1 MNDIEK
7 TNIERKNSGKRM
19 RRRKRMMSI
28 YALVVFVLV
37 ATCAVTA
44 SLTFLFTVDKIVISG
59 ESETYTYMEII
70 DASGIMAGDNLI
82 RLNTRAAEQNIL
94 DSLLYVESADIKK
107 DYPSTL
113 KVYVTRCIPAFN
125 VPYDKG
131 VLLVSRKG
139 KILADNSYFNDDYPI
154 IYGME
159 PEVHTPGEMV
169 STSNNNKN
177 EAFKEIVSRFSKE
190 DGTDE
195 MCRSIANI
203 DMNDEYNIVV
213 NYRTGMVFQMGNW
226 NDIEY
231 KLNFA
236 AAVMNEDTVRGKKG
250 VLRMIGSKQCSFR
263 YGGEADEILTP
274 IQASA
279 DTAVTTT
286 ATSTETTTEAADST
300 TTTAAA
306 DDGYSSEW
314 DSSYDDTQTGGWNN
328 YQDDNSWNNN
338 DTYSNE
344 PYNDNN
350 YIQQ

>member
-1 MNDIEK
+1 
-7 TNIERKNSGKRM
+7 M

-70 DASGIMAGDNLI
+70 DASGITAGDNLI
-82 RLNTRAAEQNIL
+82 RLNTHAAEQRIL

-113 KVYVTRCIPAFN
+113 RIYVTRCIPAFN

-154 IYGME
+154 IYGLE
-159 PEVHTPGEMV
+159 PEEHIPGQMV
-169 STSNNNKN
+169 TTSKTNKN
-177 EAFKEIVSRFSKE
+177 EAFKEIVSRFSKD

-213 NYRTGMVFQMGNW
+213 NYRSGMVFQMGNW

-231 KLNFA
+231 KLNLA
-236 AAVMNEDTVRGKKG
+236 SAVMNEDSVRGKKG

-263 YGGEADEILTP
+263 YGGEADEVLTP
-274 IQASA
+274 IQAGT

-286 ATSTETTTEAADST
+286 GTSAETTEETVT
-300 TTTAAA
+300 TTTVAA
-306 DDGYSSEW
+306 DDDEGYSGGW
-314 DSSYDDTQTGGWNN
+314 DNSYDDGSADGWSADQGSDTWNSSDN
-328 YQDDNSWNNN
+328 YNYDG
-338 DTYSNE
+338 NE
-344 PYNDNN
+344 AYNDNN